1 MLLNLGGV
9 NTSENDALIVQD
21 NLINIDTLSTQLL
34 QPWGIGFLDDSRII
48 ITEKN
53 GSILI
58 YQNGKISTVKGVPEV
73 ISNGQGGLLDIAVH
87 PDFDKNQLI
96 YFTATVGTASSY
108 STALFKARLD
118 DSNIDTKLASLEK
131 IFQALPMNSSNGH
144 FGSRIV
150 IDSKGYIFLS
160 LGERFNKSTA
170 QDISNHNGTI
180 IRIKENGDVPN
191 DNPFFSNQRAKPE
204 IWSYGHRN
212 VQGLAKNPLTN
223 QIWSVEHGP
232 KGGDEINLIVKGG
245 NYGWPLATFGLNYDG
260 TVISNDTTIAGGI
273 DPKYYWVPS
282 IAPCGM
288 NFYNSNVI
296 PQWNGDLF
304 IGALKG
310 RHLNKISIKDNK
322 VIKEERLLNDIG
334 RVRQVVQGPDGLIYL
349 VTESPGLLLRIKP
362 VELSIYD
369 PAIPENFILH
379 ENYPNP
385 FNPSTQIRFDLPE
398 TSNVRLTIYNMIG
411 QKIRA
416 FNIQNAPAGYHALNW
431 NATND
436 YGQQVSAGVYL
447 YQLQAKG
454 FSRTKKM
461 ILLK

>member
-1 MLLNLGGV
+1 
-9 NTSENDALIVQD
+9 
-21 NLINIDTLSTQLL
+21 
-34 QPWGIGFLDDSRII
+34 
-48 ITEKN
+48 
-53 GSILI
+53 
-58 YQNGKISTVKGVPEV
+58 
-73 ISNGQGGLLDIAVH
+73 
-87 PDFDKNQLI
+87 
-96 YFTATVGTASSY
+96 
-108 STALFKARLD
+108 
-118 DSNIDTKLASLEK
+118 
-131 IFQALPMNSSNGH
+131 
-144 FGSRIV
+144 
-150 IDSKGYIFLS
+150 
-160 LGERFNKSTA
+160 
-170 QDISNHNGTI
+170 
-180 IRIKENGDVPN
+180 
-191 DNPFFSNQRAKPE
+191 
-204 IWSYGHRN
+204 
-212 VQGLAKNPLTN
+212 
-223 QIWSVEHGP
+223 
-232 KGGDEINLIVKGG
+232 EINLIVKGG

>member
-1 MLLNLGGV
+1 V

-191 DNPFFSNQRAKPE
+191 DNPFFSN
-204 IWSYGHRN
+204 
-212 VQGLAKNPLTN
+212 
-223 QIWSVEHGP
+223 
-232 KGGDEINLIVKGG
+232 
-245 NYGWPLATFGLNYDG
+245 
-260 TVISNDTTIAGGI
+260 
-273 DPKYYWVPS
+273 
-282 IAPCGM
+282 
-288 NFYNSNVI
+288 
-296 PQWNGDLF
+296 
-304 IGALKG
+304 
-310 RHLNKISIKDNK
+310 
-322 VIKEERLLNDIG
+322 
-334 RVRQVVQGPDGLIYL
+334 
-349 VTESPGLLLRIKP
+349 
-362 VELSIYD
+362 
-369 PAIPENFILH
+369 
-379 ENYPNP
+379 
-385 FNPSTQIRFDLPE
+385 
-398 TSNVRLTIYNMIG
+398 
-411 QKIRA
+411 
-416 FNIQNAPAGYHALNW
+416 
-431 NATND
+431 
-436 YGQQVSAGVYL
+436 
-447 YQLQAKG
+447 
-454 FSRTKKM
+454 
-461 ILLK
+461 